1 MDIHIITQFLFQVLL
16 SAGAQII
23 RCSNKYC
30 CCWVEILL
38 EKTPSMVT
46 SFLGRD
52 EFADVDDG
60 FPDHDFPD
68 DGLHYHVIC

>member
-1 MDIHIITQFLFQVLL
+1 MQQQVLL
-16 SAGAQII
+16 LLGGDLAGENPIHG
-23 RCSNKYC
+23 
-30 CCWVEILL
+30 
-38 EKTPSMVT
+38 

-52 EFADVDDG
+52 EFPDGDDG